1 MLIKIC
7 GITTI
12 EAAQVASEAGA
23 DFLGLMFY
31 PPSPRY
37 LSPSATDDLVAAIKR
52 LARRPKLVG
61 LFVNL
66 PLPEIAAAVARYDL
80 DYIQLHGE
88 ENPPLCQE
96 AARLRPVIRALR
108 LPLQIEPAAALRL
121 AAPFGQL
128 DGLTLLL
135 DTHKSGMYGGT
146 GQVGEW
152 AAARTIA
159 QAFPALLAGGLTAE
173 NVGAAIAQVQ
183 PWGVD
188 VSSGVEKQAAPGQ
201 KDMAKIKQFIA
212 ACKTGSFS
220 TIED

>member
-146 GQVGEW
+146 AGRRLGGG
-152 AAARTIA
+152 
-159 QAFPALLAGGLTAE
+159 AGGSAGFPGFAGGRS
-173 NVGAAIAQVQ
+173 NRRKRRGGYCPGATLGGGREQ
-183 PWGVD
+183 W
-188 VSSGVEKQAAPGQ
+188 SRE
-201 KDMAKIKQFIA
+201 
-212 ACKTGSFS
+212 TGRPRPKRYG
-220 TIED
+220 